1 MNQAFENP
9 ENRKLMAFYYQNFG
23 PVADHLTKHQQ
34 LDQLLPEMLKVN
46 DFNDYINTCFF
57 AVDLASQT
65 GFYGD
70 LFKQYYD
77 SFEGEIEELPS
88 PNIMFDKLM
97 VN

>member
-1 MNQAFENP
+1 
-9 ENRKLMAFYYQNFG
+9 YYQNFG
-23 PVADHLTKHQQ
+23 PVADHLIKHQQ
-34 LDQLLPEMLKVN
+34 LDQLLPKMLKVN